1 MDFNGFCS
9 TILTRPVPKDKQG
22 KVVHPIQDRVISV
35 REAARMQGFD
45 DAYEFHG
52 KIYEKFRQVGNAV
65 PPPMAKQIGI
75 QLRKALAAKV
85 MPKETAEYVTIED
98 EE

>member
-9 TILTRPVPKDKQG
+9 TILTRPVAKDKQG
-22 KVVHPIQDRVISV
+22 KVVHPNQNRVISV

-45 DAYEFHG
+45 DSYRFHG
-52 KIYEKFRQVGNAV
+52 KIADKFRQVGNAV

-75 QLRKALAAKV
+75 EIRKALAAKV
-85 MPKETAEYVTIED
+85 MPKETEYVTIDID

>member
-22 KVVHPIQDRVISV
+22 KVVHPFQDRVISV

-52 KIYEKFRQVGNAV
+52 KIYEKFRQIGNAV
-65 PPPMAKQIGI
+65 PPPMAKQDSTSTKPTGGPEAG
-75 QLRKALAAKV
+75 LRSSSSR
-85 MPKETAEYVTIED
+85 
-98 EE
+98 